1 MPLFHSQFHFDAARR
16 THVGGEAVMQK
27 NDVVAAR
34 GKHDARIGLHR
45 SCEAI
50 AVAAGRRSGTT
61 TATRVPWRHGV
72 WLLCGE
78 F

>member
-1 MPLFHSQFHFDAARR
+1 
-16 THVGGEAVMQK
+16 MQK

-50 AVAAGRRSGTT
+50 VVAAGGRSGTT